1 MCVYIYVRTV
11 YLYSV
16 PGNLVEGRAGNLVD
30 FGSLASGYLLFPQ
43 SLQCTVIHNM
53 YVHRGGNI
61 DQRLMGGIYGE
72 DKMRENVREIGRK
85 REDIRELESKRKNV
99 DKGGA

>member
-1 MCVYIYVRTV
+1 
-11 YLYSV
+11 
-16 PGNLVEGRAGNLVD
+16 
-30 FGSLASGYLLFPQ
+30 
-43 SLQCTVIHNM
+43 
-53 YVHRGGNI
+53 
-61 DQRLMGGIYGE
+61 MGGIYGE